1 MASVERNLRM
11 FYMHKDGDFI
21 IYLPEHPN
29 RREAYD
35 HWYLAL
41 DSYLTRGLMSGT
53 HSRGMKIR
61 IITPNNS

>member
-1 MASVERNLRM
+1 METLLFIYQSYQTEERVFLL
-11 FYMHKDGDFI
+11 FTYS
-21 IYLPEHPN
+21 
-29 RREAYD
+29 AYD

-61 IITPNNS
+61 IITPNNTYNIE

>member
-1 MASVERNLRM
+1 
-11 FYMHKDGDFI
+11 MHKDGDFLV
-21 IYLPEHPN
+21 YLPELPN

-53 HSRGMKIR
+53 LSRSMKIR
-61 IITPNNS
+61 VITPNNL